1 MNVHLDTVFN
11 TILHNSHYTIPF
23 ILASA
28 SLYPAAVHLQME
40 GIKQDI
46 QDVTSYYLVKT
57 HIPDKNLL
65 GTADEKIK
73 YIKSFIHPRHSY
85 SYSQT
90 TQYHLTPNIRAEAR
104 STSADNA
111 TTFATNVDRPTILLS
126 NSNE

>member
-57 HIPDKNLL
+57 PIPDKNLL

-85 SYSQT
+85 S
-90 TQYHLTPNIRAEAR
+90 
-104 STSADNA
+104 
-111 TTFATNVDRPTILLS
+111 
-126 NSNE
+126 